1 MGASTQR
8 QCKSSDQISNRTN
21 DRSKTMRTPSEQLV
35 QTTWMAEHKLF
46 QNHDAVTPVD
56 WAKVWEVVDDIDH
69 AEFNADQLVMVA
81 VLEFL
86 CGSEMVEVSLD
97 EIANLPELERQSVVD
112 ALRLKWSRVEL
123 QENL

>member
-1 MGASTQR
+1 
-8 QCKSSDQISNRTN
+8 
-21 DRSKTMRTPSEQLV
+21 MRTPSEQLV
-35 QTTWMAEHKLF
+35 HTTWMAEHKLF

-56 WAKVWEVVDDIDH
+56 WAKVWEVVDNIETP
-69 AEFNADQLVMVA
+69 EFNADQLVMVA

-97 EIANLPELERQSVVD
+97 EIANLPELERQAVVD
-112 ALRLKWSRVEL
+112 SLRLKWSRVEL

>member
-1 MGASTQR
+1 
-8 QCKSSDQISNRTN
+8 
-21 DRSKTMRTPSEQLV
+21 MRTPSEQLV
-35 QTTWMAEHKLF
+35 QTTWMAEHRLF

-56 WAKVWEVVDDIDH
+56 WAKVWEIVDNIETP
-69 AEFNADQLVMVA
+69 EFNADQLVMVA

-97 EIANLPELERQSVVD
+97 EIANLPELERQAVVD

>member
-1 MGASTQR
+1 M
-8 QCKSSDQISNRTN
+8 K
-21 DRSKTMRTPSEQLV
+21 TPSEQLV
-35 QTTWMAEHKLF
+35 QTTWMAEHDLF
-46 QNHDAVTPVD
+46 KNHDTVTPVN
-56 WAKVWEVVDDIDH
+56 WAKVWDAVDNSEP
-69 AEFNADQLVMVA
+69 EFNADQLVMIA

-97 EIANLPELERQSVVD
+97 EIANLPELERQAVVD